1 MRSLLLIVLSTLAVL
16 LAATEAVSPNA
27 PNLEAVTKNRKY
39 TLTSKIQPSSAEYS
53 VNEKRNLRA
62 DIGNMGMEAFKT
74 DDEERL
80 PSIST
85 LVEKIKAFLYGF
97 KLGFSPKT
105 ESKLVLRYEEKLLFF
120 FTKIY
125 NAKET
130 PESLRAKYMGRRGNV
145 VIERFDAWYK
155 KKVAANELAPN

>member
-53 VNEKRNLRA
+53 VNEKRNLRT

-105 ESKLVLRYEEKLLFF
+105 ESKLVLRYEEKL

-155 KKVAANELAPN
+155 KKVAANELAPNWG

>member
-1 MRSLLLIVLSTLAVL
+1 MRSILLIVLSTLAVL

-39 TLTSKIQPSSAEYS
+39 TLTSKIQPSPAEYS
-53 VNEKRNLRA
+53 VNERRNLRT
-62 DIGNMGMEAFKT
+62 DSGNMGMEAFKT

-80 PSIST
+80 SIST
-85 LVEKIKAFLYGF
+85 IVENIKAFLYGV
-97 KLGFSPKT
+97 KIGFSPKT
-105 ESKLVLRYEEKLLFF
+105 ESKLVLRFEEKF

-130 PESLRAKYMGRRGNV
+130 PESLRAKYMGTRGNA
-145 VIERFDAWYK
+145 IFERFDAWYK